1 MKKHKKVYEQQ
12 QIERFFNLLKIFTSL
27 VFAIGIIMIVVFI
40 ISSTPGK
47 AFKSFFIGPIDSPR
61 HIGTIIENMTPLLFT
76 GVATCL
82 LFSSGEV
89 VLGGEG
95 SLFLGAF
102 ITSVVTTKL
111 QLPNGAAY
119 IAVSILASMLG
130 GMIVSAVSIIAK
142 NRFNAEPFVFSLLF
156 NYIVF
161 YSCNYLLNYKV
172 KDPDYIGI
180 ATYAFANEAKF
191 PPLIKNTSVSI
202 AFFVGLAMVLLG
214 WFIMYKTKLGY
225 HASLVK
231 NNRNYAIN
239 MGVNASKVA
248 LITTLIGGA
257 IAGLG
262 GCMEMLGKFSRFY
275 WMQGPGY
282 GWDGFMLVTLSNNN
296 PLFIPFA
303 SFFLGYIRTG
313 ATVMNIFADIPYEL
327 INAIQA
333 IMVLMIASR
342 GMFGK
347 LQQRIT
353 RENAERKLQIREE
366 SEESEVAA

>member
-1 MKKHKKVYEQQ
+1 MKRKKVYEQE

-27 VFAIGIIMIVVFI
+27 VFAIAIIMIVVLI

-47 AFKSFFIGPIDSPR
+47 AFRSFFIGPLDSPR
-61 HIGTIIENMTPLLFT
+61 HLGTIMENMTPLLFT

-82 LFSSGEV
+82 LFASGEV

-102 ITSVVTTKL
+102 LTAIVTTKL
-111 QLPNGAAY
+111 QLPNGIAY
-119 IAVSILASMLG
+119 ILVSLLASMLG
-130 GMIVSAVSIIAK
+130 GMVVSAVSIIAK
-142 NRFNAEPFVFSLLF
+142 NKFNAEPFVFSLLF
-156 NYIVF
+156 NYIVY

-172 KDPDYIGI
+172 KDPAYIGI
-180 ATYAFANEAKF
+180 ATYAFASEAKF
-191 PPLIKNTSVSI
+191 PSLIKNTSVSI
-202 AFFVGLAMVLLG
+202 AFFIGLAVVLVG

-225 HASLVK
+225 RASLVK
-231 NNRNYAIN
+231 NNRNYAVN

-296 PLFIPFA
+296 PIFIPFA
-303 SFFLGYIRTG
+303 AFFLGYIRTG

-333 IMVLMIASR
+333 IMVLMIASK

-353 RENAERKLQIREE
+353 RENAERRQALKDENAE
-366 SEESEVAA
+366 KEVIA

>member
-1 MKKHKKVYEQQ
+1 MKLKKVYEQQ
-12 QIERFFNLLKIFTSL
+12 QIERFFNLLKIFASL
-27 VFAIGIIMIVVFI
+27 VFAIAIIMVVVFI

-47 AFKSFFIGPIDSPR
+47 AFKSFFIGPLDSPR
-61 HIGTIIENMTPLLFT
+61 HFGTIMENMTPLLFT

-82 LFSSGEV
+82 LFASGEV

-102 ITSVVTTKL
+102 ISAVVTTKL
-111 QLPNGAAY
+111 QLPNGITY
-119 IAVSILASMLG
+119 IVVSILASMLG
-130 GMIVSAVSIIAK
+130 GMLVSAVSIIAK
-142 NRFNAEPFVFSLLF
+142 NKFNAEPFVFSLLF
-156 NYIVF
+156 NYVI
-161 YSCNYLLNYKV
+161 YYTCNYLLNYKV

-191 PPLIKNTSVSI
+191 PSLIKNTSVSI
-202 AFFVGLAMVLLG
+202 AFFIGLLMVVIG

-225 HASLVK
+225 HARIVK

-239 MGVNASKVA
+239 MGVNANRIA

-296 PLFIPFA
+296 PIFIPFA
-303 SFFLGYIRTG
+303 AFFLGYIRTG

-333 IMVLMIASR
+333 IMVLMIASK

-353 RENAERKLQIREE
+353 RENAELKLEMREA
-366 SEESEVAA
+366 SENKEEEV